1 MKNVF
6 LSVSILLFIF
16 SCDAQKEDKSSLLM
30 KPKEFNTAMQND
42 KDFILLDCRTPEE
55 VNEGALEGNV
65 NIDFHKDDYKQ
76 ELEKLDKNKTVYIY
90 CRSGNR
96 SHKSAVMM
104 KEMNFKKVI
113 DLDGGIIA
121 WKEEGFPVK

>member
-1 MKNVF
+1 
-6 LSVSILLFIF
+6 
-16 SCDAQKEDKSSLLM
+16 
-30 KPKEFNTAMQND
+30 MQND

-55 VNEGALEGNV
+55 VSEGALEGNV
-65 NIDFHKDDYKQ
+65 NINFDSDDYKQ
-76 ELEKLDKNKTVYIY
+76 QIDKLDKNKTVYIY

-104 KEMNFKKVI
+104 EEMKFKKVI

-121 WKEEGFPVK
+121 WKEEGLPVK